1 MTEEQKA
8 QNELND
14 LKDNP
19 GYGFSEKQV
28 EAIQKYTGE
37 MLRNLH
43 IWIADEKEKL
53 NDLTPQVAEEA
64 PDFLQP
70 GKELSEENEE
80 AINEEL
86 DQDDLRDKKPEE
98 LDADSLSNL

>member
-1 MTEEQKA
+1 
-8 QNELND
+8 
-14 LKDNP
+14 
-19 GYGFSEKQV
+19 
-28 EAIQKYTGE
+28 

-53 NDLTPQVAEEA
+53 NDLTPQAAEEA

-70 GKELSEENEE
+70 EGENLE
-80 AINEEL
+80 AANEEL
-86 DQDDLRDKKPEE
+86 EQDDLRDKKLEE